1 MKRIRKAKKIKQAY
15 IAKKLSVSQVLVSCW
30 ETGKREP
37 SISVL
42 PKLAEI
48 LGCSIEEVVYAIIES
63 QQG

>member
-1 MKRIRKAKKIKQAY
+1 MKFLRIKKYLSQKNLAE
-15 IAKKLSVSQVLVSCW
+15 KLFVSQRTISWW